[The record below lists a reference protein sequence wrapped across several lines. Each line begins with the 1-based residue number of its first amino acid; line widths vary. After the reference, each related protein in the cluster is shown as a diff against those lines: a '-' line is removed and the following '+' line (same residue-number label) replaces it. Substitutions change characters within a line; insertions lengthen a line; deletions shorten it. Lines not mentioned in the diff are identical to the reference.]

1 MEGVSGGFAAP
12 SYRTT
17 SHQPDC
23 SGPRRGTWVEAVFAR
38 ETCGA
43 TDSRRRVVLCR
54 SAPHSRAGGGRN
66 QHRETRCK
74 GSDRTT
80 CDWLPRLSDVRFSP
94 GTRPQ
99 VQGAIQAQLC
109 GSVSILLQNPLLA
122 GESQAATDYGAA
134 DEVLSLA
141 VGDLNGD
148 GKPDLVIAQTSGLV
162 TRLQDPRN
170 PGTFLADVD
179 HTIEQGLRR

>member
-1 MEGVSGGFAAP
+1 VAIADLNGDGRPDLAVTSETGG
-12 SYRTT
+12 
-17 SHQPDC
+17 QC
-23 SGPRRGTWVEAVFAR
+23 
-38 ETCGA
+38 
-43 TDSRRRVVLCR
+43 
-54 SAPHSRAGGGRN
+54 
-66 QHRETRCK
+66 
-74 GSDRTT
+74 
-80 CDWLPRLSDVRFSP
+80 
-94 GTRPQ
+94 
-99 VQGAIQAQLC
+99 AIGAQLC

-162 TRLQDPRN
+162 TRLRGPRN